1 MPAAALS
8 SFMSAAGLCAQEM
21 LSNASYVNGELSSL
35 GLTPVYVQSI
45 GEVCSSLI
53 GTKHDVISE
62 LHELEEFSAEPASE
76 VVQRRV
82 ERVHRWLGEELPKLD
97 NLVKSLESA
106 SQTKPEIGSAYVLVA
121 ESAVNILRSFSKVS
135 NEAEAYFRAARAGA
149 GA

>member
-1 MPAAALS
+1 MIAAALS

-21 LSNASYVNGELSSL
+21 LSNASYIDRELSSL
-35 GLTPVYVQSI
+35 RLAPAYVQSI

-82 ERVHRWLGEELPKLD
+82 ERIHRWLGEELTKLH
-97 NLVKSLESA
+97 NVVKSLESA
-106 SQTKPEIGSAYVLVA
+106 SQTEPEIGTAYILVA
-121 ESAVNILRSFSKVS
+121 ESAVNIIQSFSKVS
-135 NEAEAYFRAARAGA
+135 NEAEAFFRVARANA